1 MSMNLD
7 LKCVFLKFNM
17 EINLA
22 FLFWPLRQFSC
33 FVIAKYKIWQFMYF
47 ELISTE
53 EGYYVS
59 LMCTDSVNLPFFI
72 NFYSFCEKPSV
83 I

>member
-1 MSMNLD
+1 
-7 LKCVFLKFNM
+7 
-17 EINLA
+17 
-22 FLFWPLRQFSC
+22 
-33 FVIAKYKIWQFMYF
+33 MYF